1 MSGGPVSLF
10 ALKPLFPQINH
21 SLGRAQA
28 DRLSVQRA
36 DADAQYYRVLPCPP
50 LLGVCTMFA
59 PGCVSRLAKVPQPG
73 LGRKSA
79 TRTDSEIAAGG
90 RSL

>member
-36 DADAQYYRVLPCPP
+36 DVADAQYYRVLPSLPV
-50 LLGVCTMFA
+50 LGVGAMLA
-59 PGCVSRLAKVPQPG
+59 PSCVN
-73 LGRKSA
+73 
-79 TRTDSEIAAGG
+79 
-90 RSL
+90 